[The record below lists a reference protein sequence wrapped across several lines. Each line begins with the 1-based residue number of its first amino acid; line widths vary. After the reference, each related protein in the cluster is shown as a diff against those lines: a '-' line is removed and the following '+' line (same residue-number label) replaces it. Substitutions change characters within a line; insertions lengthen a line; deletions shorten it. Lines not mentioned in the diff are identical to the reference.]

1 MNSSKYNG
9 ITEGVI
15 WKQLMLFFLPVLLG
29 TFFQQ
34 LYNTV
39 DAVIVGRFVGKEAL
53 AAVGGSSSQILN
65 LLIGFFTGVTSGAA
79 VIVAQYYGA
88 RDAED
93 SSRSVHTA
101 MILAIACG
109 AIMTVVGILTAPALL
124 RIMETPEDTMADSI
138 VYMRW
143 VYMAMIPGMV
153 YNMGSAIL
161 RAVGDSKHPLY
172 FLIACCLIN
181 VVLDLLFVVTFKMGV
196 AGAAIA
202 TALSQLLSAVM
213 ICWFLARPKTEE
225 SASGRALLYL
235 KHDNPH
241 RHQPLRYGHCRG
253 MGRHGQG
260 RRLYM
265 AGAQRDG
272 ACGNDLRRAELR
284 RKQHAARAREH
295 TRLHDNDL
303 GLCRSDKCAVP
314 DARQIPPC
322 DLHEQNVIAH
332 AMRIIYYIMPW
343 YLLYVPVEVYSGSL
357 RGIGDTL
364 VPFIITAVG
373 ICIARVVWIF
383 TIVPLHND
391 ISTVA
396 VAYPITWGLTSLAY
410 MIYFRYVKK
419 HKIGK
424 MEQAA

>member
-1 MNSSKYNG
+1 
-9 ITEGVI
+9 
-15 WKQLMLFFLPVLLG
+15 
-29 TFFQQ
+29 
-34 LYNTV
+34 
-39 DAVIVGRFVGKEAL
+39 
-53 AAVGGSSSQILN
+53 
-65 LLIGFFTGVTSGAA
+65 
-79 VIVAQYYGA
+79 
-88 RDAED
+88 
-93 SSRSVHTA
+93 
-101 MILAIACG
+101 
-109 AIMTVVGILTAPALL
+109 MTVVGILTAPALL

-225 SASGRALLYL
+225 SVRLELSKLRTDWADHAPYRAHRPALWASGSALLYL
-235 KHDNPH
+235 QHDNPH
-241 RHQPLRYGHCRG
+241 SHQPLRYGHCRG

-272 ACGNDLRRAELR
+272 TRGHDLRRAEFR

-295 TRLHDNDL
+295 TRL
-303 GLCRSDKCAVP
+303 P
-314 DARQIPPC
+314 
-322 DLHEQNVIAH
+322 
-332 AMRIIYYIMPW
+332 
-343 YLLYVPVEVYSGSL
+343 
-357 RGIGDTL
+357 
-364 VPFIITAVG
+364 
-373 ICIARVVWIF
+373 
-383 TIVPLHND
+383 
-391 ISTVA
+391 
-396 VAYPITWGLTSLAY
+396 
-410 MIYFRYVKK
+410 
-419 HKIGK
+419 
-424 MEQAA
+424 